1 MCSRSQEP
9 LSPGGLFPVTL
20 DSFVDSDGS
29 FILLVLLFFDAI
41 IGMASGVGFGQPCD
55 GWRLSP
61 REAAESRGP

>member
-1 MCSRSQEP
+1 MLQEP
-9 LSPGGLFPVTL
+9 RTPVPRWALPVTL
-20 DSFVDSDGS
+20 DSFVDSGGS

-41 IGMASGVGFGQPCD
+41 IGTASGVGFGQPCD